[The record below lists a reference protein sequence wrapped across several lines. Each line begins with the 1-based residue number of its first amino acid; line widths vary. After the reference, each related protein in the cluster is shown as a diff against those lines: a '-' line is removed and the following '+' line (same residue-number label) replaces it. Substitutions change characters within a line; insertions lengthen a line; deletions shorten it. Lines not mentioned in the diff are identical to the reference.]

1 MTKSDPS
8 WELYRTLLEVLRAGS
23 LSGAARALGLTQPT
37 VGRHIETLEQALGQ
51 TLFIRTQQGLSPT
64 ESALALRPYAEALE
78 STCAALLR
86 AAASQGE
93 GVRGTVRISASEVIA
108 VEVLPS
114 ILSRL
119 HANYPELAIEL
130 VASNRMDDLLQR
142 EADIAV
148 RMVRP
153 SQAVLV
159 ARQLGQIELGLY
171 GHQDYLARR
180 GTPAS
185 LEELAGHSLI
195 GFDKKTA
202 FVRSA
207 IRQMPWISREL
218 FALRSD
224 SDLAGMAALRA
235 GFGLG
240 MCQVGLARGNPD
252 LLRLFPQQVSFAMDC
267 WLVMHE
273 DLRNSPRCRAAF
285 DALAAGLA
293 DYIAS
298 AAS

>member
-1 MTKSDPS
+1 MNSSEPS

-37 VGRHIETLEQALGQ
+37 VGRHIEALEQALGQ
-51 TLFIRTQQGLSPT
+51 TLFVRTQQGLSPT
-64 ESALALRPYAEALE
+64 ESGLALRPYAEALE
-78 STCAALLR
+78 STSAALLR

-108 VEVLPS
+108 VEVLPP

-119 HANYPELAIEL
+119 HAHYPELEIE
-130 VASNRMDDLLQR
+130 VMASNRVDDLLQR

-153 SQAVLV
+153 SQTVLV

-171 GHQDYLARR
+171 AHKDYLARR
-180 GTPAS
+180 GIPET
-185 LEELAGHSLI
+185 LEQLAGHSLI
-195 GFDKKTA
+195 GFDKETA

-207 IRQMPWISREL
+207 IKQIPWIRREL
-218 FALRSD
+218 FAFRSD

-240 MCQVGLARGNPD
+240 VCQVGLARGNPD
-252 LLRLFPQQVSFAMDC
+252 LLRLFPQQVRFVLDC

-273 DLRNSPRCRAAF
+273 DLRNSPRCRATF
-285 DALAAGLA
+285 DALAAGLS
-293 DYIAS
+293 DYIAG
-298 AAS
+298 AAA